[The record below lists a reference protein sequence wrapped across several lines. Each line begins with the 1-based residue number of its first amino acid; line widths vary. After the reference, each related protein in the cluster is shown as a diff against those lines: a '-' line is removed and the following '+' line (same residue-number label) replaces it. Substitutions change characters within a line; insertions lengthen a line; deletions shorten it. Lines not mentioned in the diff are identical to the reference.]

1 MFAVIIVTYITVY
14 ILRKRTGTTRM
25 KLIANY
31 IRVGT
36 RAYLNRQFK
45 VVSWFIPVLTIII
58 FLLLGWKAAVTSVLG
73 AFLSLFTAYA
83 GMNMVVRTNV
93 RTAEAAR
100 SSSSKAFRIAF
111 LGGSV
116 MGLSV
121 TGVSLVGLSLLYI
134 FFGEPETLIGFG
146 FGASLTALFAQIGG
160 GIYTKAAD
168 IGADLVGKA
177 EMGFPEDDPRNP
189 AVIADLVGDNVGDCA
204 GRGSDLFQSFSGD
217 IITGMILGVVFV
229 YKYGRNSI
237 IFPLLLQA
245 VGILA
250 SIIGIYLAKG
260 WRGWKPSTALNFGLF
275 MTATLCGVG
284 SYFLSMWLLNDI
296 TIFYSIMSG
305 VVATIIALVM
315 TQYYT
320 GISGRPVRKIAEASE
335 RGAAIN
341 IITGMAYGLQS
352 PFIPIMAV
360 LGAVAFSFVISGFS
374 LYAIAA
380 ANIGTDLMIGFIMSS
395 DTFGPI
401 VDNAAGI
408 AEMASAQEALDTLK
422 QLDAVGN
429 TMKASTKAYAMASG
443 TLTTFVFFATYFQM
457 TGIKGLNV
465 TNPFD
470 LVTFFIGAALPYL
483 VSSLTIGSTAKT
495 AKLMVDEVRSQ
506 FKRIPGILEGK
517 AEPDYARCVD
527 ISTSNALKEMIYPGI
542 IALVP
547 PIIAGFVFGREVLGA
562 LLIGVTSSAAILA
575 PFFNNVGAAFDNA
588 KKQVENGF
596 YGGKG
601 SDTHKAAMIGDTVG
615 DSLKD
620 VAGPSIL
627 IFMKLVGMTAL
638 LIVPMLG

>member
-1 MFAVIIVTYITVY
+1 
-14 ILRKRTGTTRM
+14 
-25 KLIANY
+25 
-31 IRVGT
+31 
-36 RAYLNRQFK
+36 
-45 VVSWFIPVLTIII
+45 
-58 FLLLGWKAAVTSVLG
+58 
-73 AFLSLFTAYA
+73 
-83 GMNMVVRTNV
+83 
-93 RTAEAAR
+93 
-100 SSSSKAFRIAF
+100 
-111 LGGSV
+111 
-116 MGLSV
+116 
-121 TGVSLVGLSLLYI
+121 
-134 FFGEPETLIGFG
+134 
-146 FGASLTALFAQIGG
+146 
-160 GIYTKAAD
+160 
-168 IGADLVGKA
+168 
-177 EMGFPEDDPRNP
+177 
-189 AVIADLVGDNVGDCA
+189 
-204 GRGSDLFQSFSGD
+204 
-217 IITGMILGVVFV
+217 
-229 YKYGRNSI
+229 
-237 IFPLLLQA
+237 
-245 VGILA
+245 
-250 SIIGIYLAKG
+250 
-260 WRGWKPSTALNFGLF
+260 
-275 MTATLCGVG
+275 
-284 SYFLSMWLLNDI
+284 
-296 TIFYSIMSG
+296 MS
-305 VVATIIALVM
+305 
-315 TQYYT
+315 
-320 GISGRPVRKIAEASE
+320 
-335 RGAAIN
+335 
-341 IITGMAYGLQS
+341 
-352 PFIPIMAV
+352 
-360 LGAVAFSFVISGFS
+360 
-374 LYAIAA
+374 
-380 ANIGTDLMIGFIMSS
+380 
-395 DTFGPI
+395 
-401 VDNAAGI
+401 
-408 AEMASAQEALDTLK
+408 SAQEALDTLK

-483 VSSLTIGSTAKT
+483 ASSLTIGSTAKT

-638 LIVPMLG
+638 LIAPMLG